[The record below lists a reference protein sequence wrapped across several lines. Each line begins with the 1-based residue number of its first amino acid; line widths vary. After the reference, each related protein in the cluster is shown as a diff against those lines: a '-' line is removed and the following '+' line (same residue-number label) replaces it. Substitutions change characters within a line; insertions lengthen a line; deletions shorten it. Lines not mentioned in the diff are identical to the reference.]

1 MEIGKKPYVYPHVK
15 ISAEAAQTRLQQ
27 AEADMQRAQSLDNS
41 PQDMLA
47 EKGVVRVPEAD
58 SYYNRRFQG
67 DLEQGSLMGD
77 FVSVRFEGDRVTVHE
92 NPRAYTGR
100 EQKIYHLNRANLAEC
115 TVQNIISGW

>member
-15 ISAEAAQTRLQQ
+15 ISQEAAQMRLQQ

-41 PQDMLA
+41 PSDMLP
-47 EKGVVRVPEAD
+47 ETGVVRVPEAD

-67 DLEQGSLMGD
+67 DLAQGSLMGD

-100 EQKIYHLNRANLAEC
+100 EQKIYHLNRTNLAEC
-115 TVQNIISGW
+115 TVQNIVSGW